1 MDIDKKTTVTYT
13 LNKKELSR
21 IVLKSIGL
29 REELVDSAVFTVD
42 SGGIINNN
50 LRVSIVVTYN
60 EDASGLE

>member
-13 LNKKELSR
+13 LNKKELRR